1 MPIFEYECIECG
13 EHTEHLQLSSDSVM
27 AECPK
32 CGGEVK
38 KLMSAPAFQFKGSGW
53 YVTDYAGKGK
63 APGKP
68 DESGAGK
75 AAAGSSKAA
84 DSAESKGADKSKDAG
99 GSSGSSRAPAESS
112 SAKASSP
119 SD

>member
-13 EHTEHLQLSSDSVM
+13 EHTEHLQLSSDAVM

-63 APGKP
+63 APGKS

-75 AAAGSSKAA
+75 ASADSSKATE
-84 DSAESKGADKSKDAG
+84 SAESKGAEKSKGAG
-99 GSSGSSRAPAESS
+99 GSSGAPAPSS